1 MARKK
6 VREDDG
12 KGSGHA
18 LAMSTRERLGLTAG
32 RAREQDC
39 GRKEAWRRRGIER
52 RCRTSGI
59 WWMGRKARDRRDR
72 PRRGTFV

>member
-32 RAREQDC
+32 RAPNRIAVARRLGAGGESSGAVEHREYDEW
-39 GRKEAWRRRGIER
+39 GARRETDAIGQGEVRL
-52 RCRTSGI
+52 
-59 WWMGRKARDRRDR
+59 
-72 PRRGTFV
+72 